1 MARSLRSSIVCLL
14 MSILLSGCHL
24 FEHDRDFDYGRVE
37 RSVYRNDFFDM
48 TLRLPEGWQVQ
59 TKAQLDSIRADK
71 SGTTPSSC
79 AIKASEVT
87 SATLLT
93 VCKFKSDTFF
103 DFNPT
108 MSILVERIGPRS
120 STKSA
125 RDYLISA
132 QKMLKRSPMR
142 YEATDSI
149 SKEVIGGRLFYRL
162 HARIAQG
169 QQDICQ
175 DYYSTLMDGFSF
187 NFILTCSGEDSR
199 QQLRQILSTADFVK
213 KD

>member
-1 MARSLRSSIVCLL
+1 
-14 MSILLSGCHL
+14 
-24 FEHDRDFDYGRVE
+24 
-37 RSVYRNDFFDM
+37 
-48 TLRLPEGWQVQ
+48 
-59 TKAQLDSIRADK
+59 
-71 SGTTPSSC
+71 
-79 AIKASEVT
+79 
-87 SATLLT
+87 
-93 VCKFKSDTFF
+93 
-103 DFNPT
+103 

-162 HARIAQG
+162 HARIVNG
-169 QQDICQ
+169 QQDITQ
-175 DYYSTLMDGFSF
+175 EYYSTLMDGFSF

-199 QQLRQILSTADFVK
+199 QQLRQILSTADFAK